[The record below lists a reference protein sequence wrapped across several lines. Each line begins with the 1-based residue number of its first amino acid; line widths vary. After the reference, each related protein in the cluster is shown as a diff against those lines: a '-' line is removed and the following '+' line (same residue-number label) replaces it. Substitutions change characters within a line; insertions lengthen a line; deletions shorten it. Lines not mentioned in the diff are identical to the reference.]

1 MLRRWVSGALVTAAL
16 ITALACRANIPDLSE
31 TEAADII
38 SREPKFN
45 LYARLVKVESL
56 FHATGSMNFA
66 STGKFTFVYL
76 DPSRGAGLI
85 LADVEFRYQQG
96 KWYLNRFDYGCPEEC
111 HFIYV
116 YDGPPKRK

>member
-1 MLRRWVSGALVTAAL
+1 MFGRWVSGVLVIAGL
-16 ITALACRANIPDLSE
+16 ITACRAKIPDLSE

-45 LYARLVKVESL
+45 HYARLVKVESV
-56 FHATGSMNFA
+56 FHAKGSMNFA

-76 DPSRGAGLI
+76 DPSAGTGSM
-85 LADVEFRYQQG
+85 LADVEFRYQKG
-96 KWYLNRFDYGCPEEC
+96 KWYLNRFDYGCPSDC

-116 YDGPPKRK
+116 YDGPGTPP